1 MEKLCCAPTHTVF
14 ILLTFFAWPMT
25 LWRLSVFCLFFVCGV
40 LMTGYMMPAHGSKAE
55 PADINVAE
63 NKPSGAGALGRVEP
77 KSRVIRLSHDAGPEG
92 ARIEELLIAEGQ
104 HIEVGALVAIF
115 SEYKSKLAELAA
127 LQARLPVTQ
136 AQINA
141 ATADALVAT
150 NELQRARDLISEK
163 AVSKSRLDELE
174 GVAARTAAQLEGVRA
189 ELELLKAEINA
200 TQEDVRRS
208 QLFSPISGTVLKIH
222 SWPGERVSDSGLADI
237 ADLSAMD
244 IVAQIYERDMPRIK
258 TGQHAKIRVPGTDL
272 AFDGQVRELGYQVM
286 KNDLNDTDPLADR
299 DNRVVEVRIT
309 LPPEAAEQLKHLIY
323 MQVDVHIS
331 AE

>member
-1 MEKLCCAPTHTVF
+1 MREKLCCGDSKP
-14 ILLTFFAWPMT
+14 IICSFAWPMT
-25 LWRLSVFCLFFVCGV
+25 LRRLPIVCFLAASVFLYG
-40 LMTGYMMPAHGSKAE
+40 GYMLPAHGSKAE
-55 PADINVAE
+55 EPIVPQVVESKPA
-63 NKPSGAGALGRVEP
+63 GAGALGRVEP
-77 KSRVIRLSHDAGPEG
+77 KSRVISLSHDAGPEG
-92 ARIEELLIAEGQ
+92 ARIEELLISEGQ
-104 HIEVGALVAIF
+104 RVEAGALVAVF
-115 SEYKSKLAELAA
+115 SEYRSKMAKLAA
-127 LQARLPVTQ
+127 LEARVPVTQ
-136 AQINA
+136 AQITA
-141 ATADALVAT
+141 AEADATVAQS
-150 NELQRARDLISEK
+150 ELTRAQSLIRDK
-163 AVSKSRLDELE
+163 AVSKSRLDELQ
-174 GVAARTAAQLEGVRA
+174 GNAARTAAQLEG
-189 ELELLKAEINA
+189 LKAEMALLRAEIVA

-222 SWPGERVSDSGLADI
+222 SWPGERVGDSGLADI

-244 IVAQIYERDMPRIK
+244 VVAQVYERDMPRVRE
-258 TGQHAKIRVPGTDL
+258 GQHAKIRVPGTDL